1 MSRKL
6 KNIKKGDFIAMRVRY
21 EDRQKRKQLAITDDT
36 LVVGVD
42 IAKNYQWAR
51 FVDFRGIEHDH
62 ALKFKNRK
70 DGFEA
75 ILTKIRS
82 TCKQEGFKKVV
93 VGMEPTGHYWKAFAN
108 WLEKQTDITV
118 VLVNPYATKQA
129 KELDDNSQ
137 TKSDKKDALTIAK
150 LVAQGRYFELYLPH
164 DIYAE
169 LRGLATTRTS
179 LNKRK
184 NAIKN
189 TITAVLDE
197 FFPEYVE
204 VFKHPLKGKASRH
217 VLKTCPFPK
226 FIRELGE
233 DGVTGEIKKAVKKTV
248 GRKKARQ
255 LVEAAQESIGVDY
268 GEEAARLK
276 LRLLI
281 NELELLEQQTEE
293 LEKQM
298 SCALGKTD
306 YAEFLLTIKGIGI
319 VTLAACLG
327 ELGDPTRFDNP
338 RQMSRMAGYNLV
350 EDSSGKNK
358 SGTKISKRGRKNLR
372 SVLYQMALT
381 MVATNDEMKELYN
394 YLKTREKD
402 PLRKMQALIVVSKKI
417 LTIIH
422 TLAKKK
428 ESYDPDKV
436 FGHVRREQLKAAA

>member
-1 MSRKL
+1 MKV
-6 KNIKKGDFIAMRVRY
+6 KY
-21 EDRQKRKQLAITDDT
+21 EDRLKQKLFAITTDT

-51 FVDFRGIEHDH
+51 FVDFRGIGHCR
-62 ALKFKNRK
+62 ALKFKNCK
-70 DGFEA
+70 GGFEA
-75 ILTKIRS
+75 ILARIREI
-82 TCKQEGFKKVV
+82 CKEENFAKAV

-108 WLEKQTDITV
+108 WLEKQDGITV
-118 VLVNPYATKQA
+118 VLANPYATKQA

-150 LVAQGRYFELYLPH
+150 LVKDGRYFELYLPH

-169 LRGLATTRTS
+169 LRGLSTTRTG

-184 NAIKN
+184 SALKN
-189 TITAVLDE
+189 TITALMDE
-197 FFPEYVE
+197 FFPEYAE
-204 VFKHPLKGKASRH
+204 VFKCPLSGKASRQI
-217 VLKTCPFPK
+217 LKSCPFPK
-226 FIRELGE
+226 FILALGE
-233 DGVTGEIKKAVKKTV
+233 DGVTEEIRKAVKKTA
-248 GRKKARQ
+248 GKKKAVQ
-255 LVEAAQESIGVDY
+255 LVEAAKESVGVDY

-276 LRLLI
+276 LRLMLE
-281 NELELLEQQTEE
+281 ELELLEKQTEE
-293 LEKQM
+293 LERAM
-298 SCALGKTD
+298 EAALQATD
-306 YAEFLLTIKGIGI
+306 YAEFLLGIKGIGV

-381 MVATNDEMKELYN
+381 MAATNEEMKQLYH

-402 PLRKMQALIVVSKKI
+402 PLRKMQALIAISKKI
-417 LTIIH
+417 LTLIH

-428 ESYDPDKV
+428 ESYDPGKV
-436 FGHVRREQLKAAA
+436 FGHVRREQLKSAA

>member
-1 MSRKL
+1 MKT
-6 KNIKKGDFIAMRVRY
+6 KY
-21 EDRQKRKQLAITDDT
+21 EDRLKEKMLAIKTNT
-36 LVVGVD
+36 LIVGVD

-51 FVDFRGIEHDH
+51 FVDYRGIEHNR
-62 ALKFKNRK
+62 AIKFKNSK
-70 DGFEA
+70 GGFEE
-75 ILTKIRS
+75 ILARIREI
-82 TCKQEGFKKVV
+82 CKQERFRDVI

-108 WLEKQTDITV
+108 WLEKQNGITV

-150 LVAQGRYFELYLPH
+150 LVKDGRYFELYLPH

-169 LRGLATTRTS
+169 LRGLSTTRTS

-184 NAIKN
+184 NSVKN
-189 TITAVLDE
+189 TIIAVLDE
-197 FFPEYVE
+197 FFPEYEE

-217 VLKTCPFPK
+217 ILKTCPFPK
-226 FIRELGE
+226 FIAELGE
-233 DGVTGEIKKAVKKTV
+233 DGVTEEIKKAVKKSV

-255 LVEAAQESIGVDY
+255 LVETAKESIGVDY

-281 NELELLEQQTEE
+281 DELDLLEQQTEG

-298 SCALGKTD
+298 SYALSKTD
-306 YAEFLLTIKGIGI
+306 YAEFLLTIKGIGV

-327 ELGDPTRFDNP
+327 ELGDPTRFENP

-372 SVLYQMALT
+372 SVLYQMSLT
-381 MVATNDEMKELYN
+381 MVATNEEMKELYH
-394 YLKTREKD
+394 YLKTRKKD

-428 ESYDPDKV
+428 ENYNPDKV
-436 FGHVRREQLKAAA
+436 FGFVRREQLKVAA

>member
-1 MSRKL
+1 MKV
-6 KNIKKGDFIAMRVRY
+6 KY
-21 EDRQKRKQLAITDDT
+21 EDRLKQKLIAITTDT

-51 FVDFRGIEHDH
+51 FVDFRGIEHDR
-62 ALKFKNRK
+62 ALKFKNSR
-70 DGFEA
+70 DGFET
-75 ILTKIRS
+75 ILARIRKI
-82 TCKQEGFKKVV
+82 CKEENFAEVV

-108 WLEKQTDITV
+108 WLEKQEGIKV

-129 KELDDNSQ
+129 KELDDNSP

-150 LVAQGRYFELYLPH
+150 LVKDGRYFELYLPH

-169 LRGLATTRTS
+169 LRGLSTTRTG

-184 NAIKN
+184 KALKN

-197 FFPEYVE
+197 FFPEYAE
-204 VFKHPLKGKASRH
+204 VFKNPLSGKASRH
-217 VLKTCPFPK
+217 ILKICPFPK
-226 FIRELGE
+226 FIIELGV
-233 DGVTGEIKKAVKKTV
+233 DGVTDEIKKAVRKTV
-248 GRKKARQ
+248 GRKKASQ
-255 LVEAAQESIGVDY
+255 LVEAAKDSIGVDY
-268 GEEAARLK
+268 GEEAARFK
-276 LRLLI
+276 LRLMLE
-281 NELELLEQQTEE
+281 ELELLESQTEE
-293 LEKQM
+293 LEGQM
-298 SCALGKTD
+298 VAALQKTD
-306 YAEFLLTIKGIGI
+306 YAGFLLSIKGIGI

-327 ELGDPTRFDNP
+327 ELGDPTRFDSP

-381 MVATNDEMKELYN
+381 VVATNEEMKQLYH

-402 PLRKMQALIVVSKKI
+402 PLRKMQALIVISKKI
-417 LTIIH
+417 LTLIH

-428 ESYDPDKV
+428 EDYDPNKV
-436 FGHVRREQLKAAA
+436 FGHVRREQLKTAA